1 MAHSSAPDTSAPVL
15 TIDGPSGS
23 GKGTISQLI
32 AVRHGWHYLD
42 SGALYRLVALA
53 ARNAGI
59 DTDRIDELEA
69 IARNLDVEFVLQPG
83 AIATVILDGKE
94 VGDLLRTEEIG
105 EFASRIAALPS
116 VRKALFARQQQF
128 QMLPGLVA
136 DGRDMG
142 TTIFPGALLKIFL
155 TASAEVRAKRRYKQ
169 LMEKGFDVNLPR
181 LLGEIRDRDA
191 RDSERTASPLKP
203 ADDAI
208 VVDTS
213 SMTID
218 QVVDHIDGLLQD
230 RLGA

>member
-105 EFASRIAALPS
+105 ELASRIAALPS

>member
-1 MAHSSAPDTSAPVL
+1 VNHSNVPDISAPVL

-23 GKGTISQLI
+23 GKGTISQLV
-32 AVRHGWHYLD
+32 AVRHHWHYLD

-53 ARNAGI
+53 AKEAGI
-59 DTDRIDELEA
+59 SADDAEA
-69 IARNLDVEFVLQPG
+69 LATIARNLDVEFVLQPG
-83 AIATVILDGKE
+83 AIATVILGGRE
-94 VGDLLRTEEIG
+94 VGDRLRTEEVG
-105 EFASRIAALPS
+105 ELASKIAALPG
-116 VRKALFARQQQF
+116 VREALFERQRQF
-128 QMLPGLVA
+128 QMAPGLVA

-155 TASAEVRAKRRYKQ
+155 TASAEVRAERRYKQ
-169 LMEKGFDVNLPR
+169 LMGKGFDVNLPR

-191 RDSERTASPLKP
+191 RDSERSASPLRP

-213 SMTID
+213 TMTID

>member
-83 AIATVILDGKE
+83 AIATVILDGKA

-105 EFASRIAALPS
+105 ELASRIAALPS